1 MVLKMSTRG
10 RHIGVPGGAPPKRF
24 PLSESSMLWDINM
37 KLGMLIGLDE
47 GMGGIEDEHQGTPYW
62 GARGRAPETV
72 SAL

>member
-1 MVLKMSTRG
+1 
-10 RHIGVPGGAPPKRF
+10 
-24 PLSESSMLWDINM
+24 MLWDINT

-47 GMGGIEDEHQGTPYW
+47 GMDGIEDERQGAPSW